1 MNLPINKINDRC
13 IYKEKA
19 KLNNVADNRK
29 EYIAGIKS

>member
-19 KLNNVADNRK
+19 EPDNVADK
-29 EYIAGIKS
+29 WKAYIAGIKS